1 MKLRLYRPA
10 TKLGKILFLLVV
22 LTVAVW
28 LFNQD
33 ANNCLDRDFVVQA
46 PPAICWRQVNDYES
60 TISYSWTILQVL
72 WGLTLIFSA
81 IVISKLMIKRS
92 AARPDDNKK
101 TASFLA
107 ALSGVLFIFIFTVL
121 RVWQST
127 TFNNNNYA
135 LNNAAALIIN
145 IVIPAWL
152 VATTVAFTYA
162 FSSRR
167 KKHT

>member
-1 MKLRLYRPA
+1 
-10 TKLGKILFLLVV
+10 
-22 LTVAVW
+22 
-28 LFNQD
+28 
-33 ANNCLDRDFVVQA
+33 
-46 PPAICWRQVNDYES
+46 
-60 TISYSWTILQVL
+60 LQVL